1 MPGAGLYA
9 TTILSLMTSALSPT
23 FAIADEQPSTKA
35 TSAISQ
41 SYIPPKVAAKA
52 ATKSSLVPRLSKGS
66 YGMRAISLPKTDHQK
81 LSANQIGYG
90 RELESLDTPQKFD
103 FLPWEPTSDGGYV
116 KGVQV
121 RSTAAQALRL
131 GLWVKDIPLEA
142 EISFYSS
149 ANTAVTVVP
158 AAAILE
164 SIGRNLSAGD
174 PEETARFYWSPV
186 MMGEVINFEVYLPA
200 GVDTSE
206 VVLAVPKISHINLL
220 TLNSN
225 TTQKSA
231 SKIAGPSTNAVNDS
245 LSCQIDYQCDSS
257 GQTQGSALGGMLFT
271 KDGGTYTCTGT
282 LLNDLDTSVV
292 VPYFISAAHCISTQ
306 SVASTLQVK
315 WNYQTLSCGSG
326 FHDYDLHV
334 GGATLLFKTDST
346 DTSFLRLNNLPTAS
360 VTLAG
365 WNASIPDPFDGAVW
379 GIHHPRGDTK
389 KISYGNVWYHQICSE
404 TTPPNY
410 TCVSTSGTP
419 TYLGVNW
426 VSDGGLTEGGSSGSG
441 LFWGTNRQLV
451 GTLRGATTPTC
462 GVTQTSDYGVF
473 ATPYLQSLYQW
484 LGVASGSTTCGQV
497 SAVMTSRSYLNSEYE
512 LCEGTSTVAART
524 NVRIESGATVRYKA
538 PQVSLGAGFSVAQ
551 GAEFRA
557 AN

>member
-1 MPGAGLYA
+1 
-9 TTILSLMTSALSPT
+9 MTSALSSYI
-23 FAIADEQPSTKA
+23 AIADERPEARA

-66 YGMRAISLPKTDHQK
+66 YGMRAISLPKTVQQK
-81 LSANQIGYG
+81 LSDNQIGYG

-103 FLPWEPTSDGGYV
+103 FLPWEPTTDGGYV

-131 GLWVKDIPLEA
+131 GLWVEDIPLEA

-158 AAAILE
+158 AATILE
-164 SIGRNLSAGD
+164 SIDRNLSAGD

-200 GVDTSE
+200 GVDTNE
-206 VVLAVPKISHINLL
+206 VMLAVPKISHMYESSPIAI
-220 TLNSN
+220 TQGETTDQQPMSIAVPN
-225 TTQKSA
+225 T
-231 SKIAGPSTNAVNDS
+231 S
-245 LSCQIDYQCDSS
+245 LACQLDYQCYSS
-257 GQTQGSALGGMLFT
+257 TQTQGGAVGWMIFT
-271 KDGGTYTCTGT
+271 TDSGASSICTGT
-282 LLNDLDTSVV
+282 LLNDLDSSTTI
-292 VPYFISAAHCISTQ
+292 PYFISAEHCISSQ
-306 SVASTLQVK
+306 SSASSLQI
-315 WNYQTLSCGSG
+315 WWEYETTSCNASIADFSLQT
-326 FHDYDLHV
+326 
-334 GGATLLFKTDST
+334 GGATLLYRTEST
-346 DTSFLRLNNLPTAS
+346 DTAFFRLNNSPTVP

-365 WNASIPDPFDGAVW
+365 WNASIPSLYDNVN
-379 GIHHPRGDTK
+379 GIHHPQGDVK
-389 KISYGNVWYHQICSE
+389 KISYGYAALLRNCFTSAG
-404 TTPPNY
+404 PPPSY
-410 TCVSTSGTP
+410 SCEIASGTP
-419 TYLGVNW
+419 TYISVRWYSNL
-426 VSDGGLTEGGSSGSG
+426 GLTEGGSSGSG
-441 LFWGTNRQLV
+441 LFWGENRQLV
-451 GTLRGATTPTC
+451 GTLLGATTATC

-484 LGVASGSTTCGQV
+484 LGVASGSTTCGQA
-497 SAVMTSRSYLNSEYE
+497 SALMTSRSYLSSEYE

-524 NVRIESGATVRYKA
+524 SVRVESGATVRYKA

-551 GAEFRA
+551 GAEFSV